1 MFIPRLSQEEKS
13 KRQIIFISLPQD
25 LKFAIVSE
33 ETADKLYNIGWG
45 KFKLEKEKQRIISF
59 TTGETM
65 LGLIKLE
72 EFSKILAERLE
83 INITITEKI
92 VQDINQ
98 EIFRPVINSLLRA
111 QKKFTAEKGVASA
124 TKETTI
130 APLRNENVIDL
141 KNQQKF

>member
-1 MFIPRLSQEEKS
+1 MFSPKLSQEEIS
-13 KRQIIFISLPQD
+13 KRQTIFTSLPQD
-25 LKFAIVSE
+25 LKSAIVSE
-33 ETADKLYNIGWG
+33 ETADKLYNISWG

-65 LGLIKLE
+65 LGLTKLE

-98 EIFRPVINSLLRA
+98 EIFRPVINSLLKA
-111 QKKFTAEKGVASA
+111 QKELTVEKGVASA
-124 TKETTI
+124 KKETAI